1 MDILAFV
8 KPLHEVVYVFDDFPI
23 QEALEKMK
31 QYRFSSI
38 PILSR
43 DGKFV
48 GTLTEGDLLWHFQ
61 GLGSFDMKNTKKELV
76 SQIRRHRDY
85 KTINIH
91 SNIDELIIKA
101 SDENF
106 VPVVDDQEKFIGIVT
121 RKTLLNYFFEHN
133 FIVL

>member
-8 KPLHEVVYVFDDFPI
+8 KPLHEVVYVYDDFPI
-23 QEALEKMK
+23 KDALEKMK

-48 GTLTEGDLLWHFQ
+48 GTLTEGDLLWYFQ
-61 GLGSFDMKNTKKELV
+61 GFDSFDREKANNAFV
-76 SQIRRHRDY
+76 SQIRRFRDY

-106 VPVVDDQEKFIGIVT
+106 VPVVDDQNIFLGIVT